1 MKRLIFK
8 TVLLATLSLTFAT
21 NFLNAQDLTKVGT
34 TSADFLLIEAGARAQ
49 AMGGAFIGVADDATA
64 LYWNAAGAGL
74 IGKTAAQYQ
83 FGKRFADIT
92 HHFMAISYPL
102 SGEDVIGLSVQYLDY
117 GEMEVTTIDEPE
129 GTGETFT
136 ASSLALNLTYAK
148 QLTDRV
154 YVGFTGKYI
163 YEKIWMEYGSGFA
176 FDISTMYDMP
186 EIGVRIGMAIS
197 NLGPEMGI
205 DEGPHLTFYRQKPDD
220 YPGSPQPESQLV
232 TQKFPLPTGFSL
244 GISSVLVGANSPF
257 VKSGEHKV
265 LLAAS
270 INDYF
275 NAPFRGNFG
284 LEYGW
289 RDVVFLRGGYRL
301 GYDTQKLSLGFG
313 LNFYRFT
320 NQDIRVDYV
329 WVDYGDLEGVNV
341 WSLEFRF

>member
-1 MKRLIFK
+1 MMR
-8 TVLLATLSLTFAT
+8 T
-21 NFLNAQDLTKVGT
+21 NFKYVLIAMFLAFVAGNVNAQDLTKTGT
-34 TSADFLLIEAGARAQ
+34 TSADFLMIEVGARAQ
-49 AMGGAFIGVADDATA
+49 AMGGAYIGIADDATA

-74 IGKTAAQYQ
+74 INKGAVQYQ
-83 FGKRFADIT
+83 FSKRFADIA
-92 HHFMAISYPL
+92 HHFMGVTYPL
-102 SGEDVIGLSVQYLDY
+102 TDEDVIGLSVQYVDY
-117 GEMEVTTIDEPE
+117 GEMERTTLEEPD
-129 GTGETFT
+129 GTGETFS
-136 ASSLALNLTYAK
+136 ANSIAINLSYAK

-163 YEKIWMEYGSGFA
+163 YEEIWMEYGSGFA

-205 DEGPHLTFYRQKPDD
+205 DEGPHLTFYRRKPDD

-244 GISSVLVGANSPF
+244 GLSSVIVGTNSPF

-275 NAPFRGNFG
+275 NAPFRGNAG
-284 LEYGW
+284 VEYGW
-289 RDVVFLRGGYRL
+289 QDLIFLRAGYRF

-313 LNFYRFT
+313 LDFYRFT
-320 NQDIRVDYV
+320 NQNIRLDYV
-329 WVDYGDLEGVNV
+329 WVDYGDLEGVNI